1 MVVCGLRA
9 KWPCAGAG
17 VRRGAS
23 QMTRVLCVG
32 IATLDIVNRVREY
45 PPEDSEV
52 RALGQSRRTGG
63 NAANTA
69 MVLAQLGHRVSWV
82 GNLGQPC
89 DTAERDFARHGV
101 DISNAVR
108 IVGRPMPT
116 SYILLSEA
124 TGSRSIVHY
133 RDLPEYLAADFNALD
148 LRAFDWVHF
157 EGRAT
162 GQLAPMLRRV
172 RDVAGLSVSLEVE
185 KPRPGIEGLFGYA
198 DLLLFSRDYAR
209 TMGFVDAPGL
219 LQGLP
224 PGSVATCTWG
234 ASGAWAVDRE
244 GQTYHAAAPELAG
257 VIDTIGAGDV
267 FNAGMIRAMGRR
279 VPLPQA
285 LQEAVALAAAQCAR
299 DGIALAPPGPPR

>member
-1 MVVCGLRA
+1 
-9 KWPCAGAG
+9 
-17 VRRGAS
+17 
-23 QMTRVLCVG
+23 MTRVICVG

-69 MVLAQLGHRVSWV
+69 MVLAQLGLEVRWL

-89 DTAERDFARHGV
+89 EIAERDFSRHGV
-101 DISNAVR
+101 DISDAVR
-108 IVGRPMPT
+108 IVGKPMPT

-133 RDLPEYLAADFNALD
+133 RDLPEYRASDFASLD
-148 LRAFDWVHF
+148 LGGVHWVHF

-162 GQLAPMLRRV
+162 DQLASMLRR
-172 RDVAGLSVSLEVE
+172 AGDIPGLAVSLEVE
-185 KPRPGIEGLFGYA
+185 KPRPGIENLFGYA
-198 DLLLFSRDYAR
+198 GLLLFSRDYAR
-209 TMGFVDAPGL
+209 AKGFVEPVAL
-219 LQGLP
+219 LQSLP

-244 GQTYHAAAPELAG
+244 GQVHHAAVNLSEAA
-257 VIDTIGAGDV
+257 VDTLGAGDV
-267 FNAGMIRAMGRR
+267 FNAGIIHALSRDLPVARA
-279 VPLPQA
+279 L
-285 LQEAVALAAAQCAR
+285 EAAVSLAAAQCAR
-299 DGIALAPPGPPR
+299 DGLVLPQAGLRPGASLE